1 MQVEAQLGASRERA
15 SELAW
20 QLAEA
25 EERERVQVRSSVQ
38 NQTFDTLGI
47 FSNTRLEWPSP

>member
-1 MQVEAQLGASRERA
+1 MCETCNVSPSSAGSHLLQVEAQLGASRERA

-25 EERERVQVRSSVQ
+25 EERARAQVCSQQDV
-38 NQTFDTLGI
+38 I
-47 FSNTRLEWPSP
+47 F